1 MEELSHMVSL
11 NGAPAVGK
19 NVAVID
25 AYHFTERSEH
35 ASVEESVLHLKQCRH
50 LAANT
55 LIVEIAT
62 ASHGKGAAHHHLL
75 ESVHTVYLSVR
86 RHTLSPRSE
95 ALNTCT

>member
-1 MEELSHMVSL
+1 MEELAYGIAQR
-11 NGAPAVGK
+11 GAGGGE

-62 ASHGKGAAHHHLL
+62 ASHGKGTAHHHLL
-75 ESVHTVYLSVR
+75 ESVHTVYLGLYGGIYFLPEA
-86 RHTLSPRSE
+86 RH
-95 ALNTCT
+95 